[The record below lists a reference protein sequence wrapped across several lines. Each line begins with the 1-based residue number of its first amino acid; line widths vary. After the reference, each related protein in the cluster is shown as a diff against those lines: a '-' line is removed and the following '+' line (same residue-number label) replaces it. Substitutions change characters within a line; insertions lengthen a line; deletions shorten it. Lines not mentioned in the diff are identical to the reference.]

1 MFRIPFI
8 DYCPINSFYTG
19 NEEIV
24 HVKSKEGMGPIA
36 IKGEV
41 VRESVWDQ
49 VKNSRVDINNK
60 LDTEHRLV

>member
-1 MFRIPFI
+1 M
-8 DYCPINSFYTG
+8 
-19 NEEIV
+19 
-24 HVKSKEGMGPIA
+24 GMGPIA